1 MSARFYFPQPLPD
14 AGGIHLLPE
23 ALAHHAVRT
32 LRLQD
37 GQPIVL
43 FDGAGG
49 EFPGTLARTH
59 GQQWQAEL
67 HARQPI
73 ERELP
78 FQLIVV
84 QALASADKMDWIVRK
99 CTELGAAAIVP
110 LQASRSVLRLHGAR
124 LEKRLAHWRQIAI
137 AACEQCGRNRVPE
150 IAPLTTLDEFLAA
163 HAKARKWICALDEDS
178 VRLSR
183 QPAPVPDETVHLLI
197 GPEGGWSPEEYAQC
211 RHMHCQPITLGS
223 RILRTETAAIAA
235 LAAAAALW
243 GDG

>member
-1 MSARFYFPQPLPD
+1 MSARFHFPQPLPD

-23 ALAHHAVRT
+23 ALAHHAVHT
-32 LRLQD
+32 LRMKD

-49 EFPGTLARTH
+49 EFSGTLAHT
-59 GQQWQAEL
+59 GANLWQAKL
-67 HARQPI
+67 QARTPV

-78 FQLIVV
+78 FQIVVV

-110 LQASRSVLRLHGAR
+110 VRAQRSVLRLEGVR
-124 LEKRLAHWRQIAI
+124 REKRLAHWRQIAI

-163 HAKARKWICALDEDS
+163 HAEARKWICAPEENS
-178 VRLSR
+178 ERLSR
-183 QPAPVPDETVHLLI
+183 QAAPAPGETIYLLV
-197 GPEGGWSPEEYAQC
+197 GPEGGWSPDEYTQC
-211 RHMHCQPITLGS
+211 RHMHCQPIGRGA

-243 GDG
+243 GDS

>member
-1 MSARFYFPQPLPD
+1 MCARFYFPQPLPD
-14 AGGIHLLPE
+14 AGGIHLLPA

-43 FDGAGG
+43 FDGTGG
-49 EFPGTLARTH
+49 EFPGTLTRARD
-59 GQQWQAEL
+59 QQWQVEL
-67 HARQPI
+67 HARQPV

-78 FQLIVV
+78 FQIIVV

-110 LQASRSVLRLHGAR
+110 LQASRSVLRLQGER
-124 LEKRLAHWRQIAI
+124 LQKRLAHWRQIAI

-150 IAPLTTLDEFLAA
+150 IAPLTTLDEFLTA
-163 HAKARKWICALDEDS
+163 HAQARKWICALDEDS

-183 QPAPVPDETVHLLI
+183 QPVPAPNETVHLLI
-197 GPEGGWSPEEYAQC
+197 GPEGGWTPEEYAQC
-211 RHMHCQPITLGS
+211 RHMHCQPIGLGS

>member
-1 MSARFYFPQPLPD
+1 MCARFYFPQPLPD
-14 AGGIHLLPE
+14 AGGIHLLPA

-43 FDGAGG
+43 FDGTGG
-49 EFPGTLARTH
+49 EFPGTLTRARD
-59 GQQWQAEL
+59 QQWQVEL
-67 HARQPI
+67 HARQPV

-78 FQLIVV
+78 FQIIVV

-110 LQASRSVLRLHGAR
+110 LQASRSVLRLQGER
-124 LEKRLAHWRQIAI
+124 LQKRLAHWRQIAI

-150 IAPLTTLDEFLAA
+150 IAPLTTLDEFLTA
-163 HAKARKWICALDEDS
+163 HAQARKWICAPDGARIRE
-178 VRLSR
+178 
-183 QPAPVPDETVHLLI
+183 QTAPAPNETVHLLI

-211 RHMHCQPITLGS
+211 RHMHCQPIGLGS

>member
-1 MSARFYFPQPLPD
+1 MSARFHFPQPLPD

-23 ALAHHAVRT
+23 ALAHHAVHT
-32 LRLQD
+32 LRMKD

-49 EFPGTLARTH
+49 DFSGTLAHT
-59 GQQWQAEL
+59 GANLWQAKL
-67 HARQPI
+67 QARTPV

-78 FQLIVV
+78 FQIVVV

-110 LQASRSVLRLHGAR
+110 VRAQRSVLRLEGVR
-124 LEKRLAHWRQIAI
+124 REKRLAHWRQIAI

-163 HAKARKWICALDEDS
+163 HAEARKWICAPEENS
-178 VRLSR
+178 ERLSR
-183 QPAPVPDETVHLLI
+183 QAAPAPGETIYLLV
-197 GPEGGWSPEEYAQC
+197 GPEGGWSPDEYTQC
-211 RHMHCQPITLGS
+211 RHMHCQPIGLGA

-243 GDG
+243 GDS